1 MANIKI
7 TELTEL
13 TTVAN
18 PNNVLVPIVN
28 NGTTTQKITLANL
41 GAKVFPRYRDSLPPS
56 NSIGVAG
63 DKEGDMVFTNFYLY
77 YCTSDFIG
85 SPSKVWQRI
94 AKDATNW

>member
-7 TELTEL
+7 TELSEL
-13 TTVAN
+13 TTVADAN
-18 PNNVLVPIVN
+18 DILVPIVN
-28 NGTTTQKITLANL
+28 NDTTTQKITLTNL
-41 GAKVFPRYRDSLPPS
+41 GYKVFPRYRDALPPT
-56 NSIGVAG
+56 NSIGVSG
-63 DKEGDMVFTNFYLY
+63 DKEGDMIFTEFYLY